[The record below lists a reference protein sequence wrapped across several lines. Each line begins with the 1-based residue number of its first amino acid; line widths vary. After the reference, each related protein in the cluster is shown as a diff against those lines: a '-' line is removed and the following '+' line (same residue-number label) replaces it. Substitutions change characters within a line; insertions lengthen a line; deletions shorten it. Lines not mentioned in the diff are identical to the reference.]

1 MMRSDMPKQIMAY
14 RNGGGISSLATVP
27 METNISGEPHQLSYI
42 TPFEANLLRGLGGSG
57 TPGPGGVP
65 QYAGVYE
72 TLFGKPFSDTAVGQ
86 ALGMEHSTGALP
98 ASASAVDTSSAAGVA
113 AASGPTSAQ
122 QNLANLQSASK
133 RRKKKR
139 KQRAAAAAAAAAA
152 AEQAA
157 AANTAVDQGVGSL
170 DTNVGLT
177 DSERY
182 NGFIE
187 NILGRDDL
195 TDLEKLE
202 FGTQTAEQL
211 GVVGGPGHQALIDN
225 VLNTALDVNAGL
237 TDQEMLGYLN
247 AAGDASGVYE
257 TGLIDTLTSNI
268 SAAEQLAAEQAAAEA
283 AAAAQAQADQLA
295 AEQAAAAAAQ
305 AEQEA
310 AAAAAAAAAQAQAD
324 QLAAAAAA
332 ANQFSLSGAGS
343 GAGYGTY
350 NTNSITSG
358 QPITTSINYAPIVPS
373 SNVNTAGIAGLP
385 STGMSNIQ
393 PYTFTAYTP
402 GAYTPA
408 VNPLVLPPLG

>member
-14 RNGGGISSLATVP
+14 RNGGGIPSLATVP

-86 ALGMEHSTGALP
+86 ALGMDHSGTPPGFSP
-98 ASASAVDTSSAAGVA
+98 SEEAATANA
-113 AASGPTSAQ
+113 ATTSAQ
-122 QNLANLQSASK
+122 QNLSNLQSASK

-139 KQRAAAAAAAAAA
+139 RQRAAREAAAA
-152 AEQAA
+152 AEAA
-157 AANTAVDQGVGSL
+157 TVNEGIGSL
-170 DTNVGLT
+170 DTNVGAT
-177 DSERY
+177 DADTY
-182 NGFIE
+182 NGYIE
-187 NILGRDDL
+187 NMVAGRDDL
-195 TDLEKLE
+195 TVLEKLD
-202 FGTQTAEQL
+202 FANQLAEQFD
-211 GVVGGPGHQALIDN
+211 VVGGSGQQAAINN

-257 TGLIDTLTSNI
+257 TGLIDNLTSNI
-268 SAAEQLAAEQAAAEA
+268 SAAEQLAAEQAAAQAAAAAQAQAAQA

-305 AEQEA
+305 A
-310 AAAAAAAAAQAQAD
+310 QAD

-332 ANQFSLSGAGS
+332 ANQYSGSGAGS
-343 GAGYGTY
+343 GAGYGAY
-350 NTNSITSG
+350 NTNPVFSG
-358 QPITTSINYAPIVPS
+358 QPVAASVNYAPIVPS

-408 VNPLVLPPLG
+408 VNPLVLPSLG

>member
-14 RNGGGISSLATVP
+14 RNGGGLPSLATAP
-27 METNISGEPHQLSYI
+27 MEFSNGGGIGSFISNAY
-42 TPFEANLLRGLGGSG
+42 N
-57 TPGPGGVP
+57 
-65 QYAGVYE
+65 
-72 TLFGKPFSDTAVGQ
+72 KAVGVVTN
-86 ALGMEHSTGALP
+86 ALGMNDNKSYAPELTTQPGPESNQMSAKEKFDSNP
-98 ASASAVDTSSAAGVA
+98 ARQASVA
-113 AASGPTSAQ
+113 R
-122 QNLANLQSASK
+122 K
-133 RRKKKR
+133 KRKKKKAR
-139 KQRAAAAAAAAAA
+139 QAAAREAAAAAAAAA
-152 AEQAA
+152 AEQQAA
-157 AANTAVDQGVGSL
+157 ATSTAIDQGVGSL
-170 DTNVGLT
+170 DTNV
-177 DSERY
+177 DVANAY
-182 NGFIE
+182 IE
-187 NILGRDDL
+187 NMVAGRDDL
-195 TDLEKLE
+195 TDLEKLD
-202 FGTQTAEQL
+202 FANQLAEQFD
-211 GVVGGPGHQALIDN
+211 VVGGSGQQAAIDN
-225 VLNTALDVNAGL
+225 VLNKALDPFLQKEDGSPYL
-237 TDQEMLGYLN
+237 TDQEMLQYLN

-257 TGLIDTLTSNI
+257 TGLINTLTSNI

-324 QLAAAAAA
+324 QLAASAAA

-350 NTNSITSG
+350 NTNPINTG
-358 QPITTSINYAPIVPS
+358 QPITTSANYAPIVPF

-402 GAYTPA
+402 GAYTPT

>member
-1 MMRSDMPKQIMAY
+1 MMRSDMPRQIMAY
-14 RNGGGISSLATVP
+14 RNGGGLPSLATAP
-27 METNISGEPHQLSYI
+27 MGYSNGGGISSYI
-42 TPFEANLLRGLGGSG
+42 SNAYN
-57 TPGPGGVP
+57 
-65 QYAGVYE
+65 
-72 TLFGKPFSDTAVGQ
+72 TAVNTVTN
-86 ALGMEHSTGALP
+86 ALGMNDDNSYAPELTTQP
-98 ASASAVDTSSAAGVA
+98 
-113 AASGPTSAQ
+113 GPESNPMSAQ
-122 QNLANLQSASK
+122 EKFDSNPARQASVSRK
-133 RRKKKR
+133 KRKKKKAR
-139 KQRAAAAAAAAAA
+139 QAAAREAAAAAA
-152 AEQAA
+152 AEAA
-157 AANTAVDQGVGSL
+157 TVNEGIGSL
-170 DTNVGLT
+170 DTNVGAT
-177 DSERY
+177 DADTY
-182 NGFIE
+182 NGYIE
-187 NILGRDDL
+187 NMVAGRDDL
-195 TDLEKLE
+195 TVLEKLD
-202 FGTQTAEQL
+202 FANQLAEQFD
-211 GVVGGPGHQALIDN
+211 VVGGSGQQAAINN

-257 TGLIDTLTSNI
+257 TGLIDNLTSNI
-268 SAAEQLAAEQAAAEA
+268 SAAEQLAAEQAAAQA

-332 ANQFSLSGAGS
+332 ANQYSIIGAGS

-350 NTNSITSG
+350 NTNPITSG
-358 QPITTSINYAPIVPS
+358 QPVTTSANYTPIIPS